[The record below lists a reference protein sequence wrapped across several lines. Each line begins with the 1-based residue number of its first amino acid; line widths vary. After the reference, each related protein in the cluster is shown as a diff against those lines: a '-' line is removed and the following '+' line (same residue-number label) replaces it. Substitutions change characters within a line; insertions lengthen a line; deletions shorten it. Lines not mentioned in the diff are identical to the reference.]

1 MREVIFRINL
11 LDYVY
16 QYKDHLGNI
25 RLSYKDANKDGTI
38 TTSEIIEEKNYYPF
52 GMLHS
57 GYNFAVNGRKH
68 NYGYNGK
75 EEQSELGLEWL
86 DFGARNYDASLGRW
100 MNLDPLASKYYSYS
114 PYNYTANNPISFI
127 DPDGRELKIAGN
139 RKQRRRT
146 LRTLRKLT
154 NNRLKLNRKTGV
166 VSIGRGSRNRSKS
179 LNNGTSLISSVIGSK
194 NTATINPIGNF
205 RAKNK
210 GKKAIDGTDLGT
222 LEGNATQNHASP
234 ENQSNGIGGDA
245 TVVFDQNDNG
255 SQIVNEDGST
265 GRPKEI
271 GLAHELIHADNALSG
286 NVDDGDAEEDLQDP
300 DTMMEGIL
308 GPEEVSVREKENDI
322 RSEQGV
328 KQRKAPINNTLK
340 NLEEFL
346 KKDN

>member
-1 MREVIFRINL
+1 M
-11 LDYVY
+11 
-16 QYKDHLGNI
+16 
-25 RLSYKDANKDGTI
+25 T
-38 TTSEIIEEKNYYPF
+38 
-52 GMLHS
+52 HS
-57 GYNFAVNGRKH
+57 GYNNTLRGRNH
-68 NYGYNGK
+68 NYGFGNK
-75 EEQSELGLEWL
+75 EEQDELGLEWL
-86 DFGARNYDASLGRW
+86 DFGARNYDASIGRW
-100 MNLDPLASKYYSYS
+100 MNIDPLASKFHSYS
-114 PYNYTANNPISFI
+114 PYNYTVNNPISFI

-166 VSIGRGSRNRSKS
+166 VSIGRGTRNRSKS
-179 LNNGTSLISSVIGSK
+179 LKNGTSLISRVIGSK
-194 NTATINPIGNF
+194 NTATINPIENF
-205 RAKNK
+205 RAENK

-222 LEGNATQNHASP
+222 LEGNATQSHASP

-255 SQIVNEDGST
+255 TQIVNEDGST

-286 NVDDGDAEEDLQDP
+286 NVDDGDAQEDLQDP

-328 KQRKAPINNTLK
+328 KQRKAPIDNTLK
-340 NLEEFL
+340 NLEEYL
-346 KKDN
+346 NDN